1 MLPKECRASPVDM
14 VEIEEGTIEGAKS
27 KTEEDEHL
35 RIQAEQEGRQA
46 TQRSRK

>member
-27 KTEEDEHL
+27 KTEDEHL